1 MKKVGLFLV
10 FALCGI
16 AFALT
21 TADVERIIKE
31 VERELKNERGEQKYY
46 LHIADR
52 NRTWEG
58 QAYEMQNMYRNFPD
72 DARDVYG
79 FADDLWNALVRYS
92 NGSMSEYDFIK
103 VLQKYRA
110 HFKHVGGNAVD
121 ISLSR
126 SRRVDINRTGID
138 KERNRDEIDEIQ
150 RALSGKGLS
159 YIDES
164 NIKCLHVYSKW

>member
-1 MKKVGLFLV
+1 MKKIGLFLV

-46 LHIADR
+46 LHIHDR
-52 NRTWEG
+52 SRTWER
-58 QAYEMQNMYRNFPD
+58 QAYEMRDMYRKFPGT
-72 DARDVYG
+72 ARKQYA

-92 NGSMSEYDFIK
+92 DDSMSEYDFIK
-103 VLQKYRA
+103 VLQKYRS

-126 SRRVDINRTGID
+126 SKRVDINKTGID
-138 KERNRDEIDEIQ
+138 GGELNEIR

-164 NIKCLHVYSKW
+164 EISCLHVYSKW

>member
-1 MKKVGLFLV
+1 MKKIGLFLV

-46 LHIADR
+46 LHIHDR

-58 QAYEMQNMYRNFPD
+58 QAYEMRNMYRNYPGT
-72 DARDVYG
+72 ARRMYA
-79 FADDLWNALVRYS
+79 FADDMWNALVKYS
-92 NGSMSEYDFIK
+92 DGSMSEYDFIA
-103 VLQKYRA
+103 VLQKYHSR
-110 HFKHVGGNAVD
+110 FKHVGGNAVD

-150 RALSGKGLS
+150 RALSSKGLS
-159 YIDES
+159 YFDES
-164 NIKCLHVYSKW
+164 EINCLHVHSNW